1 MFPAKTVTDSPF
13 IREIQ
18 LPDCI
23 WGVKFKQNPDP
34 NCSSYYLTRCSLDY
48 KKFSEREYFPFMT
61 EKEAFDALDQICDPN
76 RIVKLRVTREL
87 STTIIK
93 QVATKVKNLLESG
106 AVCPEEYTPDEQGLS
121 ALSTLL
127 LTAALQDIVAK
138 RLHVASNKTRKE
150 LKNLRC
156 F

>member
-23 WGVKFKQNPDP
+23 WGVKFQQNPDSR
-34 NCSSYYLTRCSLDY
+34 CSSYYLRKCSLDY
-48 KKFSEREYFPFMT
+48 KKFSEYDYFPFMT
-61 EKEAFDALDQICDPN
+61 EKEAFDALDAACETN
-76 RIVKLRVTREL
+76 RIVINTVASKISDIR
-87 STTIIK
+87 K
-93 QVATKVKNLLESG
+93 QVEAKAKSLLESG
-106 AVCPEEYTPDEQGLS
+106 AVEPEEYTPDEQGLN
-121 ALSTLL
+121 ALSNLL

-138 RLHVASNKTRKE
+138 RLHIASNKTRKE
-150 LKNLRC
+150 LKNLEH

>member
-23 WGVKFKQNPDP
+23 WGVRFKLNPDP
-34 NCSSYYLTRCSLDY
+34 NCSSYYLKKCSLDY
-48 KKFSEREYFPFMT
+48 KKFSEYEYFPFMT
-61 EKEAFDALDQICDPN
+61 EKEAFDALDQICAPN
-76 RIVKLRVTREL
+76 RIVKLRTTREL
-87 STTIIK
+87 STTILE
-93 QVATKVKNLLESG
+93 QVAAKVESLLESG
-106 AVCPEEYTPDEQGLS
+106 SVCVEEYTPDEQGLNAIS
-121 ALSTLL
+121 NLL

-150 LKNLRC
+150 LKNLEN